1 MSIKVL
7 IAGANSYIGDSF
19 HDYLERFPGAYQT
32 DILETK
38 RLKPSP
44 ADFQGYDVVFCV
56 TGVAHIK
63 ETAANRN
70 LYYSVNRDLV
80 VELAENAKKVG
91 VKQFVL
97 LSSMAVYGAT
107 VGHITKQTAPSP
119 VTAYGKSKLQADEA
133 IKKLED
139 DSFIFTCLRPPM
151 VYGRNC
157 RGNYQRLRKLALKF
171 PLFPRYKNK
180 RSMIYIDNLCEF
192 IKVVIDKQKRGLFT
206 PQNAEYVT
214 TSEMVSL
221 IAAANNKHI
230 RFTSLFNWGISLG
243 RKAGI
248 GIVNKV
254 FGDLTYEPEDTVDR
268 YSFQESIELTENGN
282 VL

>member
-1 MSIKVL
+1 MKKIL

-19 HDYLERFPGAYQT
+19 QAYLEQFPGAYRT

-38 RLKPSP
+38 GLKPSP
-44 ADFQGYDVVFCV
+44 AHFQGYDAVFCV
-56 TGVAHIK
+56 TGIAHIK
-63 ETAANRN
+63 ETAANRD

-80 VELAENAKKVG
+80 LEIAENAKKAG

-107 VGHITKQTAPSP
+107 VGYITKQTAPSP

-133 IKKLED
+133 IRKLED
-139 DSFIFTCLRPPM
+139 DHFIFTCLRPPM

-157 RGNYQRLRKLALKF
+157 RGNYQSLRKLALKS
-171 PLFPRYKNK
+171 PLFPNYKNK
-180 RSMIYIDNLCEF
+180 RSMIYIGNLCEF
-192 IKVVIDKQKRGLFT
+192 IKVAIDKQKRGLFT

-221 IAAANNKHI
+221 ISAANNKHI
-230 RFTSLFNWGISLG
+230 RLTSLFNWCISLG

-268 YSFQESIELTENGN
+268 YSFQESIELTENN
-282 VL
+282 KVQ